1 MFLCAVGN
9 KSGANDVVMT
19 EQLLDIRYNVITNI
33 DVINEQTKREWE
45 EEVCALLPNWRLL
58 KRDDESYARG
68 PHTM

>member
-45 EEVCALLPNWRLL
+45 EEVCALLPN
-58 KRDDESYARG
+58 
-68 PHTM
+68 